1 MHTLLERLGRDH
13 KNLERIL
20 ELLTLQLDHFF
31 AGRESDFD
39 LKVELLE
46 YLETYADLGHH
57 PLENLI
63 YDTGK
68 KRVGDKL
75 ELLERLQSQHDSLTM
90 LTRKFR
96 QSLESVLQG
105 GVMSREELETEG
117 REFIAL
123 QRQHLDLEE
132 HEVFPL
138 LDRVLTEDPPRRPG
152 LRGAGQD
159 KVPDPAQL
167 PGAFGSRVAAAA
179 HPPRRERTGLDPGPV
194 VVHHE
199 LYK

>member
-138 LDRVLTEDPPRRPG
+138 LDRVLTEEDWASIEQNIPPHDDPVFEAP
-152 LRGAGQD
+152 D
-159 KVPDPAQL
+159 KIRFQTL
-167 PGAFGSRVAAAA
+167 LSYL
-179 HPPRRERTGLDPGPV
+179 ERS
-194 VVHHE
+194 E
-199 LYK
+199 AE

>member
-138 LDRVLTEDPPRRPG
+138 LDRVLTEEDWASIEQSIPPHDDPVFEAP
-152 LRGAGQD
+152 D
-159 KVPDPAQL
+159 KIRFQTL
-167 PGAFGSRVAAAA
+167 LSYL
-179 HPPRRERTGLDPGPV
+179 ERS
-194 VVHHE
+194 E
-199 LYK
+199 AE